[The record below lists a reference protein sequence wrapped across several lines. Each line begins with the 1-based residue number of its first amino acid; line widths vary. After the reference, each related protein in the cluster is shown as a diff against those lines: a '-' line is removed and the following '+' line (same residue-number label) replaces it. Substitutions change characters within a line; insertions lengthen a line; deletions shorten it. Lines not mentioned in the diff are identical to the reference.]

1 MASNFISKTVLT
13 EKNYLAESKMRQ
25 HECVID
31 EPLDLGG
38 GDYAPT
44 PIEYLLTA
52 LGGCVSITLRMY
64 SERKGWD
71 LGKISVDVSQEEIE
85 TDSGKK
91 KVLVENISFEKPIT
105 DEQKKRLFDIAGK
118 CPVAK
123 MLKGETT
130 IETIINS

>member
-1 MASNFISKTVLT
+1 MASQFTSKTVLSN
-13 EKNYLAESKMRQ
+13 KNYLAESKMRQ

-64 SERKGWD
+64 SERKGLN

-85 TDSGKK
+85 TESGIK
-91 KVLVENISFEKPIT
+91 KVLVENISFENQVT
-105 DEQKKRLFDIAGK
+105 EEQKKRLFEIAGK

-123 MLKGETT
+123 LLKGETT
-130 IETIINS
+130 IETIINE